1 MKRTKILYWVF
12 TGLLSA
18 FMIFSA
24 IPDIMVSKDA
34 VDLINGHLGYPKYLI
49 PFLGVAKLLAALVI
63 IIPGIPRLKEWA
75 YAGLVFDMGGATY
88 SSIALHDPF
97 WGPQGGWAF
106 MFLPFL
112 VLALSYIFYH
122 KKLKATTKTV
132 L

>member
-24 IPDIMVSKDA
+24 IPDTMVVKDA
-34 VDLINGHLGYPKYLI
+34 VDLISGHLGYPKYII
-49 PFLGVAKLLAALVI
+49 PFLGVAKLLAAIVI
-63 IIPGIPRLKEWA
+63 IIPGVRRLKEWA
-75 YAGLVFDMGGATY
+75 YAGIVFDLGGATY
-88 SSIALHDPF
+88 SSIAMKDPF
-97 WGPQGGWAF
+97 WGPQGGWVF

-122 KKLKATTKTV
+122 KKLNAVAKKS
-132 L
+132 